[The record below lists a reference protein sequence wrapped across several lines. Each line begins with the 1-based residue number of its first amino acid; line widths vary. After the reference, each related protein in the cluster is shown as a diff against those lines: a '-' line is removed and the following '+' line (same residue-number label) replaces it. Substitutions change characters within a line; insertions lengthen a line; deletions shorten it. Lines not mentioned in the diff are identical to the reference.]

1 MEWDGMEW
9 DGMGW
14 DDFIIYKIETLHRII
29 VGCKLVRTKQIY
41 IQIQMQTRVSENRER
56 ERERERDED
65 RIWGKKILIFMGVMV
80 GLIAANASYFDGG
93 TDANALIKM
102 VMHIYDFMLSYINF
116 SQKVLCDMISFIV
129 GLVFM
134 ILFSL
139 SSIIIIML
147 LGIPFLALIFTFT
160 NI

>member
-1 MEWDGMEW
+1 M
-9 DGMGW
+9 
-14 DDFIIYKIETLHRII
+14 
-29 VGCKLVRTKQIY
+29 
-41 IQIQMQTRVSENRER
+41 QMQTQTRGSENIERER

-65 RIWGKKILIFMGVMV
+65 RIWGQKILIFTGVMV
-80 GLIAANASYFDGG
+80 WSVAVTASYFDGG

-134 ILFSL
+134 LLFSL
-139 SSIIIIML
+139 SSIIIIIL